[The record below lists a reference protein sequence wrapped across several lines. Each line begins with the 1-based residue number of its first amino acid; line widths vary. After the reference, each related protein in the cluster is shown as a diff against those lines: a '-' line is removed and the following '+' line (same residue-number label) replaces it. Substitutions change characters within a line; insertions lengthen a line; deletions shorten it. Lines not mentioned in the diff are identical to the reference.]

1 MSTAGDMVVDGTT
14 YRIHRLDQVPGS
26 ERLPYSL
33 KVLLENLL
41 RNEDGRLVT
50 SEQVDAVAAWD
61 PAAAHGREV
70 AYTPARVLMQD
81 FTGVPCVVDL
91 VVMRDAITGLGGN
104 PMRSN
109 R

>member
-1 MSTAGDMVVDGTT
+1 
-14 YRIHRLDQVPGS
+14 
-26 ERLPYSL
+26 
-33 KVLLENLL
+33 
-41 RNEDGRLVT
+41 
-50 SEQVDAVAAWD
+50 
-61 PAAAHGREV
+61 
-70 AYTPARVLMQD
+70 MQD

>member
-1 MSTAGDMVVDGTT
+1 MSTPSELTVGGES
-14 YRIHRLDQVPGS
+14 YRIYRLDQVPVS

-50 SEQVDAVAAWD
+50 SEQVDAVAGWD
-61 PAAAHGREV
+61 PAAAKGREV

-81 FTGVPCVVDL
+81 FSTNSLTPPNT
-91 VVMRDAITGLGGN
+91 AAAA
-104 PMRSN
+104 
-109 R
+109 